1 MSFYLICLPTFGA
14 PYILKKFPNS
24 KKNSDEVME
33 TIQKGVNGYFEMIDR
48 KSFVIHPM
56 FMENDNRWTIANRLL
71 LRPQTQVY
79 VNEDGMN
86 ACSPNGATILKQRH
100 PSGCPHVMGE
110 ICIKVSEDSMKKA
123 NINPDCIT
131 LIREECEFD
140 CDYED
145 DEEDEDY
152 MKIKREC
159 VENGW
164 DFFAS
169 AGQIFKSKV

>member
-1 MSFYLICLPTFGA
+1 MSFYLISLPTFGA

-33 TIQKGVNGYFEMIDR
+33 TIQKNVKGYFEVIDR
-48 KSFVIHPM
+48 KSFIIHPM

-79 VNEDGMN
+79 VNEDG
-86 ACSPNGATILKQRH
+86 AYSAVPNGATILKQRH
-100 PSGCPHVMGE
+100 PSGCPHVSGE

-131 LIREECEFD
+131 LIREVDEYD
-140 CDYED
+140 DED
-145 DEEDEDY
+145 DEDEDY
-152 MKIKREC
+152 LKLKQEC
-159 VENGW
+159 DKNGW
-164 DFFAS
+164 DFYAS
-169 AGQIFKSKV
+169 AGQIYKTKA